1 MNMFAKFD
9 EIPAMTLQDIKKTR
23 RHRRRHGRTQ
33 GRTHA
38 PTIQKKY
45 TYHKQILR
53 GGGGGGGYKNQNPQ
67 RNHDYDQNI
76 QLTHGTK
83 NKVYNNIFKLTKQ
96 ISVLYKYLH
105 LH

>member
-1 MNMFAKFD
+1 MDGHKD
-9 EIPAMTLQDIKKTR
+9 
-23 RHRRRHGRTQ
+23 
-33 GRTHA
+33 GRTHR
-38 PTIQKKY
+38 QYKKVY
-45 TYHKQILR
+45 LPQTNFAGG
-53 GGGGGGGYKNQNPQ
+53 GGGGGGGYKNLNPK

-96 ISVLYKYLH
+96 ISVLNKYLH